1 MGARKLLEGDIDLIT
16 AHIKSGIAAALASIR
31 ADRADA
37 LVTTEPPPTGSYFNY
52 PKAIGYRTPAVFVV
66 GDSMAF
72 QQESGPNFIKA
83 ISNVNVTVLI
93 EDRTAERLVIKSYR
107 YMCALHEL
115 LEQTTLVTA
124 DEKLK
129 IVCKVT
135 RAENSPL
142 YSTSEDESA
151 VENVFRKE
159 VSLFLDVEHWEN
171 F

>member
-1 MGARKLLEGDIDLIT
+1 MGARKLLEGDVDLIL
-16 AHIKSGIAAALASIR
+16 AHIKANISAALAAIR

-37 LVTTEPPPTGSYFNY
+37 AVTTEPPPKDAYFTY
-52 PKAIGYRTPAVFVV
+52 PRAVGYQTPAVFVV

-72 QQESGPNFIKA
+72 LQESGPNFIKA
-83 ISNVNVTVLI
+83 ISSVNVTVLI
-93 EDRTAERLVIKSYR
+93 EDRTASRLVIKSYR

-115 LEQTTLVTA
+115 LEQTTLITA